1 MAQAKAKEAKIQEKQ
16 DVVDE
21 EAPTMYQNPYLKDL
35 DKEVED
41 PRQTVE
47 DTKEE
52 ATPQETGF
60 ISNNET
66 QPNHDYK
73 KRYDDLKSH
82 DDRKQNENK
91 QKLEELEAKMRL
103 AEKNKAMADYTP
115 PKSDEDL
122 EKFKKKYPDVYDVVE
137 TISQKQAS
145 RQVESLQDEVKTLR
159 KREEDLVVQSAYREL
174 VNAHTDFIELKDSP
188 EFMEWLITQ
197 PASISDGVTKNNKDS
212 KWAIR
217 VVDLYKA
224 DNGLSKSKPNST
236 TSAAQSVT
244 RTKAKSVN
252 VSGNSNKK
260 IWKASEI
267 QRMNPNVYEKFEK
280 EIDTAFK
287 EGRVDSRA

>member
-1 MAQAKAKEAKIQEKQ
+1 MAQAKAKEAEIQDKQ
-16 DVVDE
+16 SVVDE
-21 EAPTMYQNPYLKDL
+21 QAPTMYQNPYRKDL

-41 PRQTVE
+41 PRQAVE
-47 DTKEE
+47 DTPE

-60 ISNNET
+60 IGNNGT

-82 DDRKQNENK
+82 YDRKQNENK
-91 QKLEELEAKMRL
+91 QKLEELEAKARL
-103 AEKNKAMADYTP
+103 AEKSKAMASYTP

-122 EKFKKKYPDVYDVVE
+122 EQFKKKYPDVYDVVE

-145 RQVESLQDEVKTLR
+145 RQVESLQEEVKTLR

-174 VNAHTDFIELKDSP
+174 VNAHPDFTELKDSQ
-188 EFMEWLITQ
+188 EFIDWLNTQ
-197 PASISDGVTKNNKDS
+197 PASISDGVTKNSKDS

-224 DNGLSKSKPNST
+224 DNGLSKSKPSSI

-244 RTKAKSVN
+244 KTKAKSVN
-252 VSGNSNKK
+252 VSGDTNKK
-260 IWKASEI
+260 IWKQSEI
-267 QRMNPNVYEKFEK
+267 QKMSSRTYEKFEN
-280 EIDTAFK
+280 EIDIAFK
-287 EGRVDSRA
+287 EGRVDTRA

>member
-16 DVVDE
+16 DVVDK
-21 EAPTMYQNPYLKDL
+21 EAPTMYQNPYHKDL

-47 DTKEE
+47 DTPE

-60 ISNNET
+60 IGNNET

-82 DDRKQNENK
+82 YDRKQNENK
-91 QKLEELEAKMRL
+91 QKLEELEAKMRV
-103 AEKNKAMADYTP
+103 AEKNKAMANYNP

-145 RQVESLQDEVKTLR
+145 RQVESLQEEVKTLR

-174 VNAHTDFIELKDSP
+174 LNAHPDFIELKDSP
-188 EFMEWLITQ
+188 EFIEWLNTQ
-197 PASISDGVTKNNKDS
+197 PSSISDGVTKNSKDS

-224 DNGLSKSKPNST
+224 DNGLSKSRPNST

-244 RTKAKSVN
+244 KTKAKSVN
-252 VSGNSNKK
+252 VSGNSDKK

-267 QRMNPNVYEKFEK
+267 QKMNPNVYEKFEK

-287 EGRVDSRA
+287 EGRVDTRA

>member
-21 EAPTMYQNPYLKDL
+21 EAPTMYQNPYHKDL

-47 DTKEE
+47 DTPE

-60 ISNNET
+60 IGNNET

-82 DDRKQNENK
+82 YDRKQNENK

-174 VNAHTDFIELKDSP
+174 LNAHPDFIELKDSP
-188 EFMEWLITQ
+188 EFMEWLNTQ
-197 PASISDGVTKNNKDS
+197 PSSISDGVTKNSKDS

-224 DNGLSKSKPNST
+224 DNGLSKSRPNST

-244 RTKAKSVN
+244 KTKAKSVN
-252 VSGNSNKK
+252 VSGNSDKK

-267 QRMNPNVYEKFEK
+267 QKMNPNVYEKFEK

-287 EGRVDSRA
+287 EGRVDTRA

>member
-1 MAQAKAKEAKIQEKQ
+1 MAQAKAKEAEIQDKQ
-16 DVVDE
+16 NVVDDGHS
-21 EAPTMYQNPYLKDL
+21 TMYQNSYRKDL

-41 PRQTVE
+41 PRQAVE
-47 DTKEE
+47 DTPE

-60 ISNNET
+60 IGNNGT

-82 DDRKQNENK
+82 YDRKQNENK
-91 QKLEELEAKMRL
+91 QKLEELEAKARL
-103 AEKNKAMADYTP
+103 AEKSRAMASYTP

-122 EKFKKKYPDVYDVVE
+122 EQFTKKYPDVYDVVE

-145 RQVESLQDEVKTLR
+145 RQVESLQEEVKSLR
-159 KREEDLVVQSAYREL
+159 KREENLVVQSAYREL
-174 VNAHTDFIELKDSP
+174 VNAHQDFTELKDSQ
-188 EFMEWLITQ
+188 EFIDWLNTQ
-197 PASISDGVTKNNKDS
+197 PASISDGVTKNSKDS

-224 DNGLSKSKPNST
+224 DNGLSKSKPNSI

-252 VSGNSNKK
+252 VSGDTNKK
-260 IWKASEI
+260 IWKQSEI
-267 QRMNPNVYEKFEK
+267 QKMSSRTYEKFEN
-280 EIDTAFK
+280 EIDIAFK
-287 EGRVDSRA
+287 EGRVDTRA

>member
-1 MAQAKAKEAKIQEKQ
+1 MAQAKAKEAEIQDKQ
-16 DVVDE
+16 NVVDDGHS
-21 EAPTMYQNPYLKDL
+21 TMYQNSYRKDL

-41 PRQTVE
+41 PRQAVE
-47 DTKEE
+47 DTPE

-60 ISNNET
+60 IGNNET

-82 DDRKQNENK
+82 YDRKQNENK
-91 QKLEELEAKMRL
+91 QKLEELEAKARL
-103 AEKNKAMADYTP
+103 AEKSKAMASYTP

-122 EKFKKKYPDVYDVVE
+122 EQFKKKYPDVYDVVE

-145 RQVESLQDEVKTLR
+145 KQVESLQEEVKTLR

-174 VNAHTDFIELKDSP
+174 VNAHPDFTELKNSQ
-188 EFMEWLITQ
+188 EFIDWLNTQ
-197 PASISDGVTKNNKDS
+197 PASISDGVTKNSKDS

-224 DNGLSKSKPNST
+224 DNGLSKSKPSSI

-252 VSGNSNKK
+252 VSGDTNKK
-260 IWKASEI
+260 IWKQSEI
-267 QRMNPNVYEKFEK
+267 QRMSSRTYEKFEN
-280 EIDTAFK
+280 EIDIAFK
-287 EGRVDSRA
+287 EGRVDTRA

>member
-21 EAPTMYQNPYLKDL
+21 QAPTMYQNPYRKDL

-41 PRQTVE
+41 PRQAVE
-47 DTKEE
+47 DTQE

-60 ISNNET
+60 IGNNET

-82 DDRKQNENK
+82 YDRKQNENK
-91 QKLEELEAKMRL
+91 QKLEELEAKARL
-103 AEKNKAMADYTP
+103 AEKNKAMASYTP

-122 EKFKKKYPDVYDVVE
+122 EQFKKKYPDVYDVVE

-145 RQVESLQDEVKTLR
+145 RQVESLQEEVKTLR

-174 VNAHTDFIELKDSP
+174 VNAHPDFTELKDSQ
-188 EFMEWLITQ
+188 EFIDWLNTQ
-197 PASISDGVTKNNKDS
+197 PSSISDGVTKNSKDS

-217 VVDLYKA
+217 VVELYKA
-224 DNGLSKSKPNST
+224 DNGLSKSKPSST
-236 TSAAQSVT
+236 VSAAQSVT
-244 RTKAKSVN
+244 KTKAKSVN
-252 VSGNSNKK
+252 VSGDTNKK
-260 IWKASEI
+260 IWKQSEI
-267 QRMNPNVYEKFEK
+267 QKMSSRAYEKFEK
-280 EIDTAFK
+280 EIDIAFR
-287 EGRVDSRA
+287 EGRVDTRA